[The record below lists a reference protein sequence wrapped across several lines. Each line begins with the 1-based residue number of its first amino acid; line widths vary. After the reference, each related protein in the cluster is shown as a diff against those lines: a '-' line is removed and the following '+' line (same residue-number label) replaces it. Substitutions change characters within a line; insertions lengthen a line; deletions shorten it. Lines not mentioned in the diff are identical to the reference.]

1 MISEIIY
8 LSPIGYQLSPIFM
21 LNLEIVT
28 PEKKV
33 LSETVDA
40 VTVPTASGEVGIL
53 TNHAPL
59 ISSLKSGILSY
70 SKGGAVEKMVVAG
83 GFIEVSANNVSVLAD
98 TAETA
103 SEIDVEAAR
112 IERETVEKSLGAW
125 KGSEEEF
132 EIERER
138 LEKAKARLLL
148 ASGR

>member
-1 MISEIIY
+1 
-8 LSPIGYQLSPIFM
+8 M

-70 SKGGAVEKMVVAG
+70 SKGGAVEKMVIAG

-103 SEIDVEAAR
+103 GEIDVESAR

-132 EIERER
+132 EVERER
-138 LEKAKARLLL
+138 LERAQARLQL

>member
-1 MISEIIY
+1 
-8 LSPIGYQLSPIFM
+8 M

-33 LSETVDA
+33 LSESVDA

-59 ISSLKSGILSY
+59 ISSLKSGILSF
-70 SKGGAVEKMVVAG
+70 SRGGAVEKMVVSG
-83 GFIEVSANNVSVLAD
+83 GFVEVSANNVSVLAD

-132 EIERER
+132 EIEKER
-138 LEKAKARLLL
+138 LEKAQARLQL